1 MIKMNNRIVYERNI
15 FNCMKNEK
23 NTTTRTHL
31 YYFMALFHTISV
43 PYFLCTSFY
52 FFCTFYFMCFNT
64 ETADDTDQEDEQ
76 TMTIQ
81 AKNILI
87 QSNMLL

>member
-1 MIKMNNRIVYERNI
+1 MYK
-15 FNCMKNEK
+15 KWK

-81 AKNILI
+81 AKNISI
-87 QSNMLL
+87 QINMILRYMIIQKNKP